1 MRYHYTPISKTEILK
16 LKISISG
23 KDVEQKGL
31 PFTFH
36 GNTSGIP
43 TLEDSLAV
51 SYKVKH
57 SLTIY
62 CDQLS
67 VYLLN

>member
-23 KDVEQKGL
+23 KDVEQKEL
-31 PFTFH
+31 PFTCH

-62 CDQLS
+62 CDHLS